1 MLVRLQLRQVCTIE
15 RLHLSLVERS
25 ERNCPV
31 CRTNRPV
38 TNPSRNLYNKIFG
51 FLMFLSMHTLG
62 FNFLFLLLFLSRVS
76 SVQSGIYFLVG
87 ILLFVLPVP
96 CLGIAYLP
104 FSLLLTAVQFFPF
117 FNLYGNKFIM
127 CTSYNVA

>member
-1 MLVRLQLRQVCTIE
+1 MNGTDARYAGLIV
-15 RLHLSLVERS
+15 
-25 ERNCPV
+25 
-31 CRTNRPV
+31 
-38 TNPSRNLYNKIFG
+38 PSQIPRGICIITFFG
-51 FLMFLSMHTLG
+51 FLMFLSMLTFG
-62 FNFLFLLLFLSRVS
+62 FNFLFLPLFPSRVS